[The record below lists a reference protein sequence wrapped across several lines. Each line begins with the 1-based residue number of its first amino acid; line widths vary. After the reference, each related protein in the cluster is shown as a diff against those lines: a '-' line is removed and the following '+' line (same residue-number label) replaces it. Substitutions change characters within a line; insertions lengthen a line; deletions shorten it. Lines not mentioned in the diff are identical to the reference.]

1 MQNSLKLKKRSGFT
15 LIELLVVVAI
25 LGILASVGILSYS
38 GYVQGAKRKSVE
50 NLLMQMSLGQT
61 EYYADNNVYH
71 TSHNCSSAGS
81 AVATAKDTTTNA
93 LETSLLGGQEIGK
106 DLGYFFCSGP
116 GKLNSNYTL
125 YAAEQ
130 DASDGC
136 AISMDSNNKF
146 TRVRKSGADC

>member
-25 LGILASVGILSYS
+25 LGILASVGIISYS
-38 GYVQGAKRKSVE
+38 GYVESAKRKSVE
-50 NLLMQMSLGQT
+50 NLLMQMSLGQS

-71 TSHNCSSAGS
+71 TSHNCSSAS
-81 AVATAKDTTTNA
+81 NAIATASKATTKA
-93 LETSLLGGQEIGK
+93 LSTSLLGGQEIGQ

-116 GKLNSNYTL
+116 GILNSNYTL

>member
-1 MQNSLKLKKRSGFT
+1 
-15 LIELLVVVAI
+15 
-25 LGILASVGILSYS
+25 
-38 GYVQGAKRKSVE
+38 
-50 NLLMQMSLGQT
+50 MQMSLGQS

-71 TSHNCSSAGS
+71 TSHNCSSAS
-81 AVATAKDTTTNA
+81 NAIATASKATTKA
-93 LETSLLGGQEIGK
+93 LSTSLLGGQEIGQ

-116 GKLNSNYTL
+116 GILNSNYTL